1 MRAKMRDLAPV
12 MTSPETGRPLVRG
25 VRALTI
31 TYKGEST
38 VVDCPGYY
46 PADGREEDGVLVGDD
61 MEPAD
66 QALQLLKE
74 KVDGPPAATQQV
86 RVDELR

>member
-1 MRAKMRDLAPV
+1 MRANMRDPASV
-12 MTSPETGRPLVRG
+12 MTSPETGKPLVRSI
-25 VRALTI
+25 RALTI

-46 PADGREEDGVLVGDD
+46 PADGGEEDGVLVGDD

-74 KVDGPPAATQQV
+74 KVDGPPATAQQV
-86 RVDELR
+86 SVDDLR